1 MRLDYG
7 TQLSPAPIKLSIGTL
22 RKPTLRDISDSS
34 KDMSFERFNFYQ
46 VFLKMTPEK
55 YYGSIALNNP
65 MWKSLSDEAK
75 ENMTMYSVILQDEQA
90 RNIFIEILDFFFLE
104 KIIFT
109 EDFFVSLKNDV
120 EDVKNIRSE
129 NVCGIINEQSFLQ
142 ILHIIQQILG
152 INDPEDE
159 PINNLKFKNEK
170 ARKNY
175 LKILKGQKEKQA
187 AAKGDINL
195 SIPNI
200 ISAVASRH
208 PSLNLINIWD
218 CTVFQLLDSFNR
230 LQANAYYDIDAA
242 RVSTW
247 GDEKKTFDAA
257 LWYKNT
263 YDKKM

>member
-22 RKPTLRDISDSS
+22 RKPTLREITDTTN
-34 KDMSFERFNFYQ
+34 DMSFEKFNFFQ

-55 YYGSIALNNP
+55 YYGSISLNNP
-65 MWKSLSDEAK
+65 LWSSLSEDAKDDMNMYDVVLKDEK
-75 ENMTMYSVILQDEQA
+75 VRSIYL
-90 RNIFIEILDFFFLE
+90 EILNFFFLE
-104 KIIFT
+104 KVIFK
-109 EDFFVSLKNDV
+109 EGFFVLIKKDV
-120 EDVKNIRSE
+120 ENVENISQDD
-129 NVCGIINEQSFLQ
+129 VCGAIQEKSFLQ
-142 ILHIIQQILG
+142 IINLIQQILG

-159 PINNLKFKNEK
+159 PLDNLKFKNEK

-175 LKILKGQKEKQA
+175 LKILKGQKEKRA

-200 ISAVASRH
+200 ISSVASRH
-208 PSLNLINIWD
+208 PSINLINIWD
-218 CTVFQLLDSFNR
+218 YTVFQLLDSFNR
-230 LQANAYYDIDAA
+230 LQANAYYDIDAS

-263 YDKKM
+263 YDKK